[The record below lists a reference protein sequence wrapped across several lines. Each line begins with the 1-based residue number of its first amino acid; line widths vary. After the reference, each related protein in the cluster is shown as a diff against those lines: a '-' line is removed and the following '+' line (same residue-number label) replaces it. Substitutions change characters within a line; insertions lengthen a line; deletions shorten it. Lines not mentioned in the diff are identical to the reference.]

1 MLAWGIDL
9 RLDMKGE
16 DMKRIIE
23 SVKTGMKIVFI
34 VIVWIVFVG
43 LSILLYGI
51 FGLLDFFV
59 MDRESDSASSYY
71 KDFMK

>member
-1 MLAWGIDL
+1 
-9 RLDMKGE
+9 
-16 DMKRIIE
+16 MKRNIKT
-23 SVKTGMKIVFI
+23 VKTGMKIVFI

-43 LSILLYGI
+43 LSILLYSI
-51 FGLLDFFV
+51 FGLLVFFV

>member
-1 MLAWGIDL
+1 
-9 RLDMKGE
+9 
-16 DMKRIIE
+16 MKRNIKI
-23 SVKTGMKIVFI
+23 VKTGMKIVFI

-43 LSILLYGI
+43 LSILLYSI

>member
-1 MLAWGIDL
+1 
-9 RLDMKGE
+9 
-16 DMKRIIE
+16 MKRNIKT
-23 SVKTGMKIVFI
+23 VKTGMKIVFI

-43 LSILLYGI
+43 LSILLYSI

-59 MDRESDSASSYY
+59 MDRESDYASSYY

>member
-1 MLAWGIDL
+1 
-9 RLDMKGE
+9 
-16 DMKRIIE
+16 MKRNIKT
-23 SVKTGMKIVFI
+23 VKTGMKIVFI

-43 LSILLYGI
+43 LSILLYSI

-59 MDRESDSASSYY
+59 MDRERDSASSYY

>member
-1 MLAWGIDL
+1 
-9 RLDMKGE
+9 
-16 DMKRIIE
+16 MKRNIKT
-23 SVKTGMKIVFI
+23 VKTGMKIVFI

-43 LSILLYGI
+43 LSILLYSI